1 MTSNGNGY
9 RGLVVL
15 GVFFLTA
22 FWLHAEQKAKVIVG
36 YWGSIDEQAVINQGG
51 SVTQRLDGIHAVAAE
66 VPSNKIKNLRANTNI
81 KYVEPDAEATTLET
95 SRGRAS
101 GSPSAQA
108 QVAQWTPWGII
119 RVAANQSWPTTTGI
133 GRKVAIVDTGIYY
146 SHPDLAGNV
155 NVGPSYIRGT
165 KSSNDDNGHGTHV
178 SGTVAAVNN
187 PIGVIG
193 AAYNAKLW
201 GVKVLDRSGSGSYSS
216 VISGINWASFS
227 GMNLINMSL
236 GGTFDSQALH
246 DACDAAVN
254 KGVFIAAAAGNS
266 GDTTPNYPG
275 AYPSVVCVS
284 ATDSSNVLAYFS
296 TRGPQVDLAAPG
308 VAITSTVPPDG
319 YATWS
324 GTSMATPHVTGCAAL
339 VWAAN
344 PTLSNAEIRN
354 RLQSKAYDLG
364 APGVDDNYGYGLV
377 NAYRALTP

>member
-1 MTSNGNGY
+1 MTRIGNGS

-15 GVFFLTA
+15 TVFFLTT
-22 FWLHAEQKAKVIVG
+22 FWLHAQQKTKVIVG
-36 YWGSIDEQAVINQGG
+36 YWGSIDEQAVTNEGG
-51 SVTQRLDGIHAVAAE
+51 SVIQRLDGIHAVAADM
-66 VPSNKIKNLRANTNI
+66 PSEKIKHLRAKSNV
-81 KYVEPDAEATTLET
+81 KYVEPDAEATTLEIKG
-95 SRGRAS
+95 SRVKAN
-101 GSPSAQA
+101 
-108 QVAQWTPWGII
+108 QVAQIQAAQYTPWNII
-119 RVAANQSWPTTTGI
+119 RVTANQSWPITTGI

-155 NVGPSYIRGT
+155 NSGPSFIRGT

-187 PIGVIG
+187 AIGVIG
-193 AAYNAKLW
+193 VAFNAKLW
-201 GVKVLDRSGSGSYSS
+201 GVKVLDRSGSGTYSQ
-216 VISGINWASFS
+216 VISGINWAASN

-236 GGTFDSQALH
+236 GGSFDSQALH
-246 DACDAAVN
+246 DACDSAVG
-254 KGVFIAAAAGNS
+254 KGVLISAAAGNS
-266 GDTTPNYPG
+266 GDTTPEYPG

-284 ATDSSNVLAYFS
+284 AIDSSNLLASFS

-308 VAITSTVPPDG
+308 VAIASTVPPDS

-344 PTLSNAEIRN
+344 PTLTNIGVRN

-364 APGVDDNYGYGLV
+364 TPGVDDDYGYGLV
-377 NAYRALTP
+377 KAYNALTP